1 MWGKIDQFNPI
12 YYDHNPS
19 KLRKEDKYYNSSNY
33 SKRFMKLKHF
43 ENISPKKHR
52 KLISNDVKQSFYI
65 KKEINIIIMYVV
77 FNQSTREFT
86 LEKKC
91 EVRRKKKLKTDITIT

>member
-43 ENISPKKHR
+43 EKY
-52 KLISNDVKQSFYI
+52 LT
-65 KKEINIIIMYVV
+65 KE
-77 FNQSTREFT
+77 T
-86 LEKKC
+86 
-91 EVRRKKKLKTDITIT
+91 